1 MEEKR
6 MKNDTLVPRWYVLHT
21 RSRYENTVSEALMK
35 KSVEVFFP
43 QILVRK
49 RVPDAKPNRKT
60 DQKTD
65 QKKMIPVPLF
75 PGYIFIRTTLEP
87 QVHLDILRTAGAV
100 HLIGSRSG
108 PVPVPEETIASLKIM
123 VSAEN
128 PLSTGAQFESGDRV
142 MVISG
147 PFAGVRGIFF
157 RYKGV
162 NRVIV
167 NLEVLGQYVSAEVS
181 ESDVEKIPEILS

>member
-1 MEEKR
+1 MEDK
-6 MKNDTLVPRWYVLHT
+6 MKNDTSVPRWYVLHT

-35 KSVEVFFP
+35 KSMEVFFP
-43 QILVRK
+43 KILVR
-49 RVPDAKPNRKT
+49 NRHLN
-60 DQKTD
+60 QKTD
-65 QKKMIPVPLF
+65 RKNQKTDRKKMIPVPLF
-75 PGYIFIRTTLEP
+75 PGYIFVRTALDP
-87 QVHLDILRTAGAV
+87 QVHLDILKTAGAV

-108 PVPVPEETIASLKIM
+108 PVPVPDETIASLKIM
-123 VSAEN
+123 VSADN
-128 PLSTGAQFESGDRV
+128 PLSTGAHFEAGDRV